1 MATEDITYQ
10 TDVFRQRPG
19 DTHHI
24 GSDGSCTFWSGGEL
38 MGNSVGYFSCEEGF
52 EFFMNDMNVSAARM
66 FNFLAGRGRWSI
78 IGPVDVASEKLSAM
92 GGSSPPVLPSMQGY
106 IVFSINDDQSA
117 ASARLPS
124 AHQGEELVMMIR
136 GDCEAGSIH
145 IFASGETSTLNIS
158 GVGLIGH
165 SEDAL
170 SAIILTASA
179 DSRAFIRLCGVEDG
193 VWAIID
199 NGFSVSE
206 VGVCVIEEPA
216 A

>member
-1 MATEDITYQ
+1 MTQDITYQ
-10 TDVFRQRPG
+10 TDTYHERGADDYLV
-19 DTHHI
+19 
-24 GSDGSCTFWSGGEL
+24 GSDGNLTVWSGGEI
-38 MGNSVGYFSCEEGF
+38 MGNSVGYFSMEEGF
-52 EFFMNDMNVSAARM
+52 EFFMNDMAISAGRM
-66 FNFLAGRGRWSI
+66 FNFLVGRGRWSV
-78 IGPVDVASEKLSAM
+78 IGPVDIASEKLSAM

-124 AHQGEELVMMIR
+124 AHIGEELVMMIR

-145 IFASGETSTLNIS
+145 IYASGQTSALNIS

-179 DSRAFIRLCGVEDG
+179 DSRAFIRLVGVEDG
-193 VWAIID
+193 VWAITD

-206 VGVCVIEEPA
+206 LGVCVIEKPQT
-216 A
+216 